1 MSARHVRYFALV
13 YGIVFLL
20 VGIAGFV
27 PGLVTPPQAG
37 PDLTVATGFGRLF
50 DLFPVN
56 VLHNL
61 VHLAFGVWGLAAYR
75 TFSAARLYAQSVAVI
90 YAILTVMGT
99 DPAVQH
105 HLRTDPA
112 VRPRRLAARRPRDRR
127 GVLRLGDGTRRGRP
141 GRHHPDHRPGRS
153 PAVAGRRASASGP
166 ARGSAGISCRRV
178 GGGRASRCLPRD
190 AAFARDPPEPRAPAA
205 MAIRETGRTRRSLR

>member
-1 MSARHVRYFALV
+1 MSVRHVRYFALI

-37 PDLTVATGFGRLF
+37 PDPTVATGFGRLF

-75 TFSAARLYAQSVAVI
+75 TFSAARLYAQGVAVI
-90 YAILTVMGT
+90 YAILTVMGLIPLLNT
-99 DPAVQH
+99 TFGLIPLYGHDVWLHAV
-105 HLRTDPA
+105 LAIVAAYFGWAT
-112 VRPRRLAARRPRDRR
+112 VRAEAAP
-127 GVLRLGDGTRRGRP
+127 VGTTP
-141 GRHHPDHRPGRS
+141 T
-153 PAVAGRRASASGP
+153 
-166 ARGSAGISCRRV
+166 
-178 GGGRASRCLPRD
+178 
-190 AAFARDPPEPRAPAA
+190 
-205 MAIRETGRTRRSLR
+205 TGRVDRQL